1 MSKNLK
7 FKIAS
12 LLLSFFLIATPTL
25 ATVSYYVQPA
35 YAGVNSFVSSGLN
48 GANSVSNSGGAGV
61 FHTQG
66 ENIYA
71 LGYSNVRFNTAG
83 QSLQLFTITPPNFSI
98 GCSGISAEWGAFA
111 MLGSELM
118 QVLQSIIQSGE
129 VLVFAFNMVLG
140 VLCKQCQTIMTQIEG
155 IANKLNGLNFN
166 SCQTAE
172 AMGNIAGA
180 ELNSMLN
187 LNATSGSSN
196 DYHGSQKSLLGNVP
210 TNINKYIT
218 DINTFMNCASNS
230 QSAAALV
237 KNNFK
242 SCGEAA
248 AADKF
253 SLGSL
258 LRNSLIQAH
267 IGLIDGTEPGTGGA
281 NDLIGVLRGQFI
293 GDVVGYASAA
303 KKGEPVVKMFSPAEV
318 VTTNPNGNQLTSLF
332 NMLMFG
338 SKNVTS
344 MVIPFPPSGSVTNAT
359 SLSSLEEVTPNMC
372 FQGFAFYYKSYLN
385 QIMQSYFGES
395 NFLNVGSGLCGTY
408 VAPLSQSQMENLVT
422 QSSVPVILVL
432 KLAYVNNDP
441 AIVETAA
448 DLMAAGYAR
457 SLFSD
462 ILKAVEINVMA
473 AKNLDRKKKTRIWNI
488 YVNQVKH
495 VQSAIDKMYDTYEST
510 LHIQQANLK
519 YYANLNKAWVSSL
532 SQYGLAGN
540 YQYNP

>member
-35 YAGVNSFVSSGLN
+35 YAGINSFVSAGLN

-196 DYHGSQKSLLGNVP
+196 DYHGSQKSLLGNVS
-210 TNINKYIT
+210 TSIGNYIT
-218 DINTFMNCASNS
+218 GINTVLNCASNP
-230 QSAAALV
+230 QDAAALI

-248 AADKF
+248 AASKF

-267 IGLIDGTEPGTGGA
+267 IGLIDGTSPGTGGA

-318 VTTNPNGNQLTSLF
+318 VTANPTGNQLTSLF
-332 NMLMFG
+332 GMLMFG

-344 MVIPFPPSGSVTNAT
+344 VVIPFPPSGSVTNAT
-359 SLSSLEEVTPNMC
+359 SLSSLEGITPNMC

-408 VAPLSQSQMENLVT
+408 VATLSQSQMDNLIT
-422 QSSVPVILVL
+422 QSSVPVLLVL

-473 AKNLDRKKKTRIWNI
+473 AKNLDKKNKTRIWNI

-519 YYANLNKAWVSSL
+519 PY
-532 SQYGLAGN
+532 
-540 YQYNP
+540 

>member
-1 MSKNLK
+1 MQTIQK
-7 FKIAS
+7 KIIIVALFFFIMTS
-12 LLLSFFLIATPTL
+12 YLSFIGFYR
-25 ATVSYYVQPA
+25 VRPA
-35 YAGVNSFVSSGLN
+35 FAGVNSFVSAGLN
-48 GANSVSNSGGAGV
+48 GANSVSTSGGAGV

-187 LNATSGSSN
+187 LNASSGQSN
-196 DYHGSQKSLLGNVP
+196 DYHGGLEASLGHVSTSIGN
-210 TNINKYIT
+210 YIT
-218 DINTFMNCASNS
+218 DINTVINCGSNP
-230 QSAAALV
+230 QNAEALI

-258 LRNSLIQAH
+258 LRNALIQAH
-267 IGLIDGTEPGTGGA
+267 IGLIDGTPPGTGGA

-293 GDVVGYASAA
+293 GDVVGYASAT
-303 KKGEPVVKMFSPAEV
+303 KKGEPVVRMFSPAEV
-318 VTTNPNGNQLTSLF
+318 VTVNPSGNQLTSLF
-332 NMLMFG
+332 RILMFG

-344 MVIPFPPSGSVTNAT
+344 TVIPFPPSGSVTNAT
-359 SLSSLEEVTPNMC
+359 SLSSLEEVTPDMC

-385 QIMQSYFGES
+385 QIMQGYFGES
-395 NFLNVGSGLCGTY
+395 NFLNVGSGPCGTY
-408 VAPLSQSQMENLVT
+408 VASLSQSQMENLIT

>member
-1 MSKNLK
+1 M
-7 FKIAS
+7 
-12 LLLSFFLIATPTL
+12 
-25 ATVSYYVQPA
+25 
-35 YAGVNSFVSSGLN
+35 
-48 GANSVSNSGGAGV
+48 
-61 FHTQG
+61 
-66 ENIYA
+66 
-71 LGYSNVRFNTAG
+71 
-83 QSLQLFTITPPNFSI
+83 
-98 GCSGISAEWGAFA
+98 
-111 MLGSELM
+111 
-118 QVLQSIIQSGE
+118 
-129 VLVFAFNMVLG
+129 
-140 VLCKQCQTIMTQIEG
+140 
-155 IANKLNGLNFN
+155 
-166 SCQTAE
+166 
-172 AMGNIAGA
+172 
-180 ELNSMLN
+180 
-187 LNATSGSSN
+187 
-196 DYHGSQKSLLGNVP
+196 
-210 TNINKYIT
+210 
-218 DINTFMNCASNS
+218 
-230 QSAAALV
+230 
-237 KNNFK
+237 
-242 SCGEAA
+242 
-248 AADKF
+248 
-253 SLGSL
+253 
-258 LRNSLIQAH
+258 
-267 IGLIDGTEPGTGGA
+267 
-281 NDLIGVLRGQFI
+281 IGVLRGQFI

-344 MVIPFPPSGSVTNAT
+344 VVIPFPPSGSVTNAT
-359 SLSSLEEVTPNMC
+359 SLSSLEGITPNMC

-408 VAPLSQSQMENLVT
+408 VATLSQSQMDNLIT
-422 QSSVPVILVL
+422 QSSVPVLLVL

-540 YQYNP
+540 YNYNP